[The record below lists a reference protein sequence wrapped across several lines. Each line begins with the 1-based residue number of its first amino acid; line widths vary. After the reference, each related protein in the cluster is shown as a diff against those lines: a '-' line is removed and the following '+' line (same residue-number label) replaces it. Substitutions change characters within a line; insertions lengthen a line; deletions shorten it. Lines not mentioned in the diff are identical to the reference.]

1 MGADSASGRRTTQ
14 GRHRTFDTEG
24 IRRAQVIV
32 DDFQTAV
39 DESGDVMITV
49 REAAID
55 VGHFRTDRG
64 SALTGAAPGR
74 TTANDIT
81 QFHYGGLAI
90 QDLADAR
97 MLLNLSSSAR
107 HRRRAAVGLIAIQVG
122 GNLRTAPNMQL
133 STRAGFLRLDAHQH
147 VRLGYSA

>member
-1 MGADSASGRRTTQ
+1 
-14 GRHRTFDTEG
+14 
-24 IRRAQVIV
+24 
-32 DDFQTAV
+32 
-39 DESGDVMITV
+39 MITV

-81 QFHYGGLAI
+81 LFHYGGLAI

-97 MLLNLSSSAR
+97 MLLNLPR
-107 HRRRAAVGLIAIQVG
+107 QRGIGVELPLVLIAIQVV

-133 STRAGFLRLDAHQH
+133 SRKLD
-147 VRLGYSA
+147 S